1 MLAVAI
7 LAGLS
12 FILKKKKF
20 LMQANNHFKFNV
32 LCVETSFSGHSLQ
45 QEMPVNMWAAS
56 ERERLVSCKS

>member
-1 MLAVAI
+1 
-7 LAGLS
+7 
-12 FILKKKKF
+12 
-20 LMQANNHFKFNV
+20 MQANNHFKFNV